1 MDITDPLHGEL
12 TEGPKHQETV
22 LLKYVSELDLAN
34 FGRSQ
39 APRGRG
45 GGRGN
50 MSPRGQSQVGAMV
63 RTDRVSIISAQA
75 GREAMG
81 DIWRL

>member
-12 TEGPKHQETV
+12 TERPKHQETV
-22 LLKYVSELDLAN
+22 LLKYVSELDLAD

-50 MSPRGQSQVGAMV
+50 VPPGEQSQVGAVV
-63 RTDRVSIISAQA
+63 RTDRVSIISTQA

-81 DIWRL
+81 DIWCL